1 MNDNKSE
8 EILNLT
14 NSGNN
19 DNAGI
24 KFNDLMFESILENK
38 TIILSLIPLVIGHYL
53 QDNLF
58 TRSISKVTS
67 NLPEFVQT
75 ANTSSVLTLL
85 LPYIIS
91 LVMFYISSITYT
103 NKINQIEIDTIHRL
117 TNKIV
122 ESVKTSKKSFNVN
135 DLMMHVK
142 KIVESKNIFK
152 IIVSY
157 IIPTIIVIIGVIY
170 NFAKADI
177 RYSIIIL
184 IVIAILIYITVDLEL
199 NTVTQI
205 MKSENTANE
214 LFDELHDIMA
224 NIETVVTN
232 DSTQSELE
240 TFRSVSNKTLNDYC
254 ESDTTNINT
263 TYFLQILSLLTVIF
277 INYLSYQLYSNGTIG
292 SEIFISTVLMTMIF
306 MDYYTYLVYSLMD
319 MVNDTGK
326 MYEIDHYFSQFKI
339 DLQNKLQNTQIN
351 NTNSNNDVFK
361 KKYLHKIKMIN
372 VNVDYENK
380 TVFDNLNLE
389 INKQNKVV
397 LVGPIGSGKS
407 TILKVLAGVVKYHGL
422 ILIDGNDISKDPN
435 FISTNISYVSQHPKL
450 FNKSI
455 YHNIVYGTQYANNN
469 PNSKTLVIQKLEQF
483 GVMDF
488 INSFPN
494 KLDTIVG
501 KEGNKLS
508 GGQKHMVALIRTL
521 IQDRPIILLDEP
533 TSSLDVKNKKTI
545 IDIIRNIN
553 NKTIIVTTHDSDLL
567 KVFQHKINV
576 NNL

>member
-1 MNDNKSE
+1 M
-8 EILNLT
+8 
-14 NSGNN
+14 
-19 DNAGI
+19 A
-24 KFNDLMFESILENK
+24 
-38 TIILSLIPLVIGHYL
+38 
-53 QDNLF
+53 
-58 TRSISKVTS
+58 
-67 NLPEFVQT
+67 
-75 ANTSSVLTLL
+75 
-85 LPYIIS
+85 
-91 LVMFYISSITYT
+91 YT
-103 NKINQIEIDTIHRL
+103 NKINQIEIDTIHKL

-142 KIVESKNIFK
+142 KVVESKNIFK

-177 RYSIIIL
+177 SYSLIIL
-184 IVIAILIYITVDLEL
+184 IAIGLLIYITIELEL
-199 NTVTQI
+199 DTVSQI

-232 DSTQSELE
+232 DSAQSELE
-240 TFRSVSNKTLNDYC
+240 TFKSVSDKTLNDYC
-254 ESDTTNINT
+254 ESDSTNINT
-263 TYFLQILSLLTVIF
+263 TYFLQVLSLCVVLF
-277 INYLSYQLYSNGTIG
+277 INYLSYQLYVNGTIG

-326 MYEIDHYFSQFKI
+326 MYEIDNYFSQFKI
-339 DLQNKLQNTQIN
+339 ELQNKLADSKINNLN
-351 NTNSNNDVFK
+351 NTNINDDNLK
-361 KKYLHKIKMIN
+361 KKYLNKIKFIN
-372 VNVDYENK
+372 IKVDYENK
-380 TVFDNLNLE
+380 NIFNNLNLE
-389 INKQNKVV
+389 IIKNNKVV

-407 TILKVLAGVVKYHGL
+407 TILKVLAGIVKYNGL

-455 YHNIVYGTQYANNN
+455 YHNIVYGTQFANNN
-469 PNSKTLVIQKLEQF
+469 PYSRTLVIKKLEQF

-494 KLDTIVG
+494 GLDTIVG

-533 TSSLDVKNKKTI
+533 TSSLDAKNKRTI

-553 NKTIIVTTHDSDLL
+553 NKTLIVTTHDTDLL
-567 KVFQHKINV
+567 KVFQHKVNV